1 MGATSL
7 THATAIP
14 SVTDIDGVV
23 LTPLRIIPS
32 PKGDVLHGIK
42 SQDPGFFG
50 FGEAYFSTVM
60 SGVVK
65 GWKRHKRMTL
75 NLVVPAGE
83 ISFSL
88 LDRRVSDPGLMRTVT
103 LGRNNYYRLTIPADI
118 WVSFVGLSSGLNLL
132 LNVANLAHD
141 PEEAENVEPGTL
153 GLPAAAECFPFLQ
166 QASKN

>member
-14 SVTDIDGVV
+14 SVTDIDGVM

-32 PKGDVLHGIK
+32 QKGDVLHGMK

-60 SGVVK
+60 PGVVK
-65 GWKRHKRMTL
+65 GWKRHKRMIL

-88 LDRRVSDPGLMRTVT
+88 LDRRASLPGLMRTVT
-103 LGRNNYYRLTIPADI
+103 LGPNNYCRLTIPPNI
-118 WVSFVGLSSGLNLL
+118 WVSFVGRSSGLNLL
-132 LNVANLAHD
+132 LNVANITHD
-141 PEEAENVEPGTL
+141 PEEAENVEPGLL
-153 GLPAAAECFPFLQ
+153 GLPPSDECFPFIKQ
-166 QASKN
+166 